1 MAWSFSSDVP
11 ETLQRVETRPLFV
24 MRLVVPEI
32 QLVGATPTADRR
44 VGVVAGGTFEGERL
58 SGTVLGGGND
68 WITVR
73 KDGASMLNV
82 RIVLKTN
89 DDALIGVTYQG
100 LRHGPAEVIQKIA
113 KGEAVDP
120 TSYYFRIA
128 PLFETAAP
136 KYDWLNRIVAVG
148 VGHRVATGPI
158 YSVFEVL

>member
-11 ETLQRVETRPLFV
+11 ETLQSVGTRPLFV

-32 QLVGATPTADRR
+32 QAVGATPAADRR
-44 VGVVAGGTFEGERL
+44 IGVVAGGTFEGERL
-58 SGTVLGGGND
+58 SGTVLNGGND

-100 LRHGPAEVIQKIA
+100 LRHGPAEVMQKIA
-113 KGEAVDP
+113 KGETVDP

-136 KYDWLNRIVAVG
+136 KYDWLNRVVG
-148 VGHRVATGPI
+148 VGIGHRVATGPI